1 VAVKGNDHNE
11 FRLHENTTR
20 PTNRMEKMKMKI
32 KPMKLQK
39 KQQRRKTTKTFTL

>member
-20 PTNRMEKMKMKI
+20 PTNRIEKMEDEN
-32 KPMKLQK
+32 QTNDTSEETVE
-39 KQQRRKTTKTFTL
+39 RKDNTNFTV